1 MKVSVDAVQMGKSTM
16 TRIRPPKWFWIITIG
31 AIVWN
36 GFGVAAYL
44 SELSMT
50 DEAFAALSDA
60 EQSLYESRP
69 MWVSVAFAVSVGA
82 GLIGSILLALRHSYA
97 TAILGISAVA
107 VVLQMIHLFVISDAL
122 NLMGARI
129 AILPIAILIIAVSLV
144 WVSITAQRRDWI

>member
-1 MKVSVDAVQMGKSTM
+1 M
-16 TRIRPPKWFWIITIG
+16 TKIRPPKWFWVITIG

-69 MWVSVAFAVSVGA
+69 LWVTVAFAVSVVA
-82 GLIGSILLALRHSYA
+82 GLIGSMLLALRNSYA
-97 TAILGISAVA
+97 PAILGISAVA
-107 VVLQMIHLFVISDAL
+107 VVLQMIHVFAISDAL
-122 NLMGARI
+122 DVMGATS
-129 AILPIAILIIAVSLV
+129 AILPIVVLTIAISLVLVSL
-144 WVSITAQRRDWI
+144 TAQRRGWI